1 VVETNPATNITME
14 SATLNGKIVNNGGK
28 IDEYGFIF
36 WSSDPAKSQKFIVDK
51 NNHTGLFSKKLDY
64 LPAGT
69 YYYKAY
75 ATNAKGTAE
84 GQVYSLIYSDIKVL
98 FNNKNLSFDV
108 PPFIE
113 NSRTMVPLRAI
124 FEALGAEVK
133 WDGDTKTVTA
143 KKNGTEIKL
152 VIDGAAYKNGELME
166 LDTPAKI
173 INNRTVVPLRFVAES
188 FECQV
193 TWDGD
198 TRTVIITQ

>member
-28 IDEYGFIF
+28 TDEYGFIF

>member
-1 VVETNPATNITME
+1 M
-14 SATLNGKIVNNGGK
+14 NGKIVNNGGK
-28 IDEYGFIF
+28 TDEYGFIF

-51 NNHTGLFSKKLDY
+51 NNHSGLFSKKLDY

-98 FNNKNLSFDV
+98 FNNKYLSFDV

>member
-14 SATLNGKIVNNGGK
+14 SAILNGKIVNNGGK

>member
-1 VVETNPATNITME
+1 M
-14 SATLNGKIVNNGGK
+14 NGTIRISGGNL
-28 IDEYGFIF
+28 DEYGFIF
-36 WSSDPAKSQKFIVDK
+36 WSSDPNKSQKLIVDK
-51 NNHTGLFSKKLDY
+51 KNYIGSYSKKLDY
-64 LPAGT
+64 LPYGI

-84 GQVYSLIYSDIKVL
+84 GQVYSLINSDIKVL
-98 FNNKNLSFDV
+98 FNNKYLSFDV
-108 PPFIE
+108 QPFIE
-113 NSRTMVPLRAI
+113 NSRTLVPLRAI
-124 FEALGAEVK
+124 FETLGAEVK
-133 WDGDTKTVTA
+133 WDGATKTVTA
-143 KKNGTEIKL
+143 QKNGTEIKL

-198 TRTVIITQ
+198 TRTVIITL

>member
-1 VVETNPATNITME
+1 M
-14 SATLNGKIVNNGGK
+14 NGKIVNNGGDL
-28 IDEYGFIF
+28 DEYGFIF
-36 WSSDPAKSQKFIVDK
+36 WSSDPEKSQKIIVAK
-51 NNHTGLFSKKLDY
+51 KKHTGLFSKKIEY
-64 LPAGT
+64 LTFGT

-75 ATNAKGTAE
+75 ATNTKGTGE

-98 FNNKNLSFDV
+98 FNNKYLSFDV

-113 NSRTMVPLRAI
+113 NSRTLVPLRAI

-143 KKNGTEIKL
+143 QKGGTEIRL

-173 INNRTVVPLRFVAES
+173 INERTVVPLRFVAES

-193 TWDGD
+193 TWNGD
-198 TRTVIITQ
+198 ARMVSIAQ